1 MKRIGNSKEPTP
13 ARMSAIAE
21 NLREHFKS
29 HCSIT
34 ISADAFSSGSNE
46 MNYYIYIACRTS
58 LNKEFN
64 TWPQLISAY
73 RKMMKEEP
81 KDVS

>member
-34 ISADAFSSGSNE
+34 ISADAFSSGNNE
-46 MNYYIYIACRTS
+46 MNYYIYIACRTP